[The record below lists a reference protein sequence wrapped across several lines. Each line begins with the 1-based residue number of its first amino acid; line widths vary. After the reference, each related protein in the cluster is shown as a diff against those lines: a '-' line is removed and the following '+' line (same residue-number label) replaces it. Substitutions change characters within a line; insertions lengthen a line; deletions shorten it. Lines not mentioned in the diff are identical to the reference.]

1 LNKNRKNN
9 LEESAFEVRNEK
21 KTVTS
26 NNNE

>member
-9 LEESAFEVRNEK
+9 LEESAFEVKNVK

-26 NNNE
+26 NNKE